1 MGGEGF
7 AREVSAPH
15 VVIIGGGFAG
25 LSAAGKLGGRDVR
38 VTLLDRRNH
47 HVFQPLLYQVAT
59 AGLSATEVAAPLRRI
74 LRKHRNV
81 TVLLAE
87 VARIDASA
95 RTVVLTDGEI
105 GYDYLIL
112 GTGATHSYFGHD
124 QWERFAPGLKSL
136 EDALLIRRRMLLA
149 FERAE
154 REPDAERR
162 RDWLTFV
169 VIGGGPTGVE
179 LAGTLIE
186 IARHTLKHEFR
197 RVDPAEARVV
207 LLEGL
212 DRVLPPYPPDLSEKA
227 RAQLQRLGVE
237 VRTRSLVTAIDGEG
251 VSLGAER
258 LRARTVLWAAGV
270 AASPLG
276 RSLGTPVDR
285 AGRVKVE
292 PDLSVPGHPE
302 VFVAGD
308 LAAFEQDGRPV
319 PGVAPA
325 AMQMGTHAAAN
336 VLRLASGQA
345 SRPFRYVDKG
355 SLATI
360 GRSAAVAL
368 IRGVKLWGLPA
379 WLAWL
384 GIHIFFLIGFRN
396 RVIVMFEWA
405 LAYFTYERNARLIL
419 EPREQPPEPPP
430 SAPSR
435 PPAAA
440 GRGAA
445 GTFAEPP
452 ASS

>member
-1 MGGEGF
+1 
-7 AREVSAPH
+7 VPSPH
-15 VVIIGGGFAG
+15 VVVIGGGFAG
-25 LSAAGKLGGRDVR
+25 LAAARRLGGRDLS

-74 LRKHRNV
+74 LRKYENV

-87 VARIDASA
+87 ATRIDASG
-95 RTVVLTDGEI
+95 RKVVLTDGEI

-112 GTGATHSYFGHD
+112 ATGATHSYFGHD
-124 QWERFAPGLKSL
+124 EWERFAPGLKSL
-136 EDALLIRRRMLLA
+136 EDALVIRRRMLLA

-154 REPDAERR
+154 REEDAQRR

-186 IARHTLKHEFR
+186 IARYTLRHEFR
-197 RVDPAEARVV
+197 RVDPAEARVI

-227 RAQLQRLGVE
+227 RQQLERLGVE
-237 VRTRSLVTAIDGEG
+237 VRTRSMVTSVDAEG

-276 RSLGTPVDR
+276 RSLGAPVDK
-285 AGRVKVE
+285 AGRVRVE

-308 LAAFEQDGRPV
+308 LAALEQDGRPV

-325 AMQMGTHAAAN
+325 ANQMGAHAAAN
-336 VLRLASGQA
+336 ALRLASGETT
-345 SRPFRYVDKG
+345 RPFRYVDKG

-360 GRSAAVAL
+360 GRRAAVAVV
-368 IRGVKLWGLPA
+368 RGVKLWGLPA

-396 RVIVMFEWA
+396 RIVVIFEWA
-405 LAYFTYERNARLIL
+405 LAYFTHQRNARLIL
-419 EPREQPPEPPP
+419 DPRELPPDPPP
-430 SAPSR
+430 SPPAATPER
-435 PPAAA
+435 APAAA
-440 GRGAA
+440 GVGR
-445 GTFAEPP
+445 
-452 ASS
+452 

>member
-1 MGGEGF
+1 L
-7 AREVSAPH
+7 SQPH
-15 VVIIGGGFAG
+15 VVVIGGGFAG
-25 LSAAGKLGGRDVR
+25 LAAAGRLGGRDVR

-87 VARIDASA
+87 AARIDAAA
-95 RTVVLTDGEI
+95 RKVVLTDGEI

-124 QWERFAPGLKSL
+124 EWERFAPGLKSL
-136 EDALLIRRRMLLA
+136 EDALVIRRRMLLA

-154 REPDAERR
+154 REPDGERR

-179 LAGTLIE
+179 LAGTLVE
-186 IARHTLKHEFR
+186 IARYTLKHEFR
-197 RVDPAEARVV
+197 RMDPAEARVI

-227 RAQLQRLGVE
+227 RWQLERLGVE
-237 VRTRSLVTAIDGEG
+237 VRTGSLVTAIDAEG

-276 RSLGTPVDR
+276 RSLGGSVDR
-285 AGRVKVE
+285 AGRVKVG

-302 VFVAGD
+302 VFVVGD
-308 LAAFEQDGRPV
+308 LASFEQDGRPV

-325 AMQMGTHAAAN
+325 ANQMGAHAAAN
-336 VLRLASGQA
+336 VLRLASGGT

-360 GRSAAVAL
+360 GRRAAVAL
-368 IRGVKLWGLPA
+368 VRGVKLWGLPA

-396 RVIVMFEWA
+396 RIVVIFEWA
-405 LAYFTYERNARLIL
+405 LAYFTHQRNARLIL
-419 EPREQPPEPPP
+419 EPRERPPDDPPP
-430 SAPSR
+430 PPTASTPERARAP
-435 PPAAA
+435 A
-440 GRGAA
+440 GVGR
-445 GTFAEPP
+445 
-452 ASS
+452 

>member
-1 MGGEGF
+1 
-7 AREVSAPH
+7 
-15 VVIIGGGFAG
+15 VVIGGGFAG
-25 LSAAGKLGGRDVR
+25 LAAARRLGGQDVG

-59 AGLSATEVAAPLRRI
+59 AGLSGTEVAAPLRRI
-74 LRKHRNV
+74 LRRHRNV

-87 VARIDASA
+87 AARIDTA
-95 RTVVLTDGEI
+95 RRAVVLTDGET

-112 GTGATHSYFGHD
+112 ATGATHSYFGHD
-124 QWERFAPGLKSL
+124 EWERFAPGLKSL
-136 EDALLIRRRMLLA
+136 EDALVIRRRMLLA

-154 REPDAERR
+154 RETDARKR

-179 LAGTLIE
+179 LAGTLVE
-186 IARHTLKHEFR
+186 IARYTLRHEFR

-212 DRVLPPYPPDLSEKA
+212 DRVLPPYPPDLSQKA
-227 RAQLQRLGVE
+227 REQLQRLGVE
-237 VRTRSLVTAIDGEG
+237 VRTGAMVTGVDAEG
-251 VSLGAER
+251 VSIGAER
-258 LRARTVLWAAGV
+258 LAARTVLWGAGV

-276 RSLGTPVDR
+276 RSLGAPVDK
-285 AGRVKVE
+285 AGRVKVQ

-308 LAAFEQDGRPV
+308 LAAVEQDGRPV

-325 AMQMGTHAAAN
+325 ANQMGDRAARN
-336 VLRLASGQA
+336 VLHRIAGGST
-345 SRPFRYVDKG
+345 RPFRYVDKG

-360 GRSAAVAL
+360 GRRAAVAVV
-368 IRGVKLWGLPA
+368 RGVKLWGLPA

-396 RVIVMFEWA
+396 RIVVMMEWA
-405 LAYFTYERNARLIL
+405 LAYFTHQRNARLIL
-419 EPREQPPEPPP
+419 DTHGLPPDPVA
-430 SAPSR
+430 APVEGTF
-435 PPAAA
+435 AAA
-440 GRGAA
+440 G
-445 GTFAEPP
+445 
-452 ASS
+452 SSKD

>member
-1 MGGEGF
+1 MT
-7 AREVSAPH
+7 PH
-15 VVIIGGGFAG
+15 VVIVGGGFGG
-25 LSAAGKLGGRDVR
+25 LSAARALGGRDVR

-59 AGLSATEVAAPLRRI
+59 AGLSAPDVAAPLRRI
-74 LRKHRNV
+74 LRRHRNV

-87 VARIDASA
+87 AARIDAA
-95 RTVVLTDGEI
+95 GRTVVLTDGEMA
-105 GYDYLIL
+105 YDYLIL
-112 GTGATHSYFGHD
+112 ATGATHSYFGHD
-124 QWERFAPGLKSL
+124 EWERFAPGLKSL
-136 EDALLIRRRMLLA
+136 EDALEIRRRMLLA

-154 REPDAERR
+154 REPERPRRAE
-162 RDWLTFV
+162 WLTFV

-179 LAGTLIE
+179 LAGTLVE
-186 IARHTLKHEFR
+186 IARYTLRREFR
-197 RVDPAEARVV
+197 HIDPSEARVI

-227 RAQLQRLGVE
+227 RQQLERLGVE
-237 VRTRSLVTAIDGEG
+237 VRTRSLVTAVGPEG
-251 VSLGAER
+251 VSLGAEG

-276 RSLGTPVDR
+276 RSLGAAVDR
-285 AGRVKVE
+285 VGRVKVQ

-302 VFVAGD
+302 VFVVGD

-325 AMQMGTHAAAN
+325 ANQMGGHAARN
-336 VLRLASGQA
+336 VLRLARGEPTA
-345 SRPFRYVDKG
+345 PFRYVDKG

-396 RVIVMFEWA
+396 RIVVMFEWA
-405 LAYFTYERNARLIL
+405 LAYLTYQRNARLIL
-419 EPREQPPEPPP
+419 EPRAFPGITEPEGTL
-430 SAPSR
+430 
-435 PPAAA
+435 AAA
-440 GRGAA
+440 
-445 GTFAEPP
+445 E
-452 ASS
+452 SSK